1 MLSDTFSKASSVYD
15 EKIRQNF
22 INRYI
27 RDREV
32 STLLKYY
39 KNGKKVLE
47 IGCGTGEECRRFIQ
61 STGASVVGL
70 DISHGMIEFA
80 TQKMAKSGLEGKF
93 AGICSPASQCKIL
106 NEKFG
111 TIYSFNGAMNTE
123 PDIQG
128 FIESLCSLTET
139 GSVLVLSLR
148 NRRCFGELIVYG
160 ILGNTFRK
168 RYRKEDLV
176 DVEVVGVK
184 IPSRYFS
191 SKEVLHLFSDFRSL
205 RIIGL
210 GVVLPPSL
218 ASRVNS
224 RLARK
229 IVTSLEILF
238 SSLPF
243 LKKMGDETLYV
254 LERK

>member
-1 MLSDTFSKASSVYD
+1 MLSETFSKAASIYD
-15 EKIRQNF
+15 MKIRQNF
-22 INRYI
+22 INLYI

-39 KNGKKVLE
+39 KKGRKVLE

-70 DISHGMIEFA
+70 DISQGMLDFA
-80 TQKMAKSGLEGKF
+80 SQKMARSGLEEQF
-93 AGICSPASQCKIL
+93 TGIRSPASKSGAL

-123 PDIQG
+123 PDVQG
-128 FIESLCSLTET
+128 FLESLRSLTER
-139 GSVLVLSLR
+139 GSILVLSLR
-148 NRRCFGELIVYG
+148 NRRCLGELIVYG
-160 ILGNTFRK
+160 TLGNTFRK
-168 RYRKEDLV
+168 RYRKENLV

-191 SKEVLHLFSDFRSL
+191 TEEVLNLFSDFRTL
-205 RIIGL
+205 KIIGL
-210 GVVLPPSL
+210 GIVLPPSL

-224 RLARK
+224 PLARRL
-229 IVTSLEILF
+229 VTYLELLF
-238 SSLPF
+238 SSLPII
-243 LKKMGDETLYV
+243 KKMGDETLYV
-254 LERK
+254 LERR